1 MDISSILELIISQGA
16 WCAIFV
22 YFFISSNKRNNE
34 REDKYIETIQGFKDS
49 INEVNTTLKHIIS
62 GGKNDSD

>member
-49 INEVNTTLKHIIS
+49 INEVNATLKHIMV

>member
-34 REDKYIETIQGFKDS
+34 REDKYIETIQGFKDL